1 MQALTL
7 ENVAVSYGSVKALDQ
22 TTFALEKGVL
32 CGLIGVNGSGKST
45 LFKALVGQQT
55 LDSGTIRILDLSV
68 KEARKT
74 GCLSYMPQNEDVDWT
89 FPISVEEV
97 VAMGRYRQMGFT
109 RTLRGTDR
117 AAIKQALARV
127 QLEDYAERQIGQ
139 LSGGQKKRVFM
150 ARALVQEAEIY
161 LLDEPFAGV
170 DQTSEAMLIDVLRE
184 LRNTGKTVLISTHDL
199 QGLSAF
205 ATEAILLKNTV
216 LMHGS
221 VAEVLKPENLAL
233 AFGLRSEK

>member
-1 MQALTL
+1 M
-7 ENVAVSYGSVKALDQ
+7 
-22 TTFALEKGVL
+22 
-32 CGLIGVNGSGKST
+32 
-45 LFKALVGQQT
+45 
-55 LDSGTIRILDLSV
+55 
-68 KEARKT
+68 
-74 GCLSYMPQNEDVDWT
+74 
-89 FPISVEEV
+89 
-97 VAMGRYRQMGFT
+97 
-109 RTLRGTDR
+109 
-117 AAIKQALARV
+117 
-127 QLEDYAERQIGQ
+127 
-139 LSGGQKKRVFM
+139 
-150 ARALVQEAEIY
+150 QEAEIY

-221 VAEVLKPENLAL
+221 VAEVLKPENLVL